1 MMRVVSLGMHILD
14 ILGAPVKHPPA
25 SPGRFLLDAVRLT
38 AAGTAAGTSVDL
50 AKLGVSVTAMGGVGD
65 DEIGDLVVNKMA
77 GHGVDT
83 RHLVRKVGVGTS
95 ATILPIGVDGER
107 FATFHRP
114 GASGR
119 LERSDVDI
127 DLIADSDLVH
137 IGGPDAMGDFGG
149 EPLRDIVA
157 HAHGHGVTVTMD
169 VLSWC
174 DEATFVRLRPAL
186 SHTDYFLPNA
196 GQVSTMTGYQDPADG
211 ARALLDVGVG
221 CVVVT
226 LGPDG
231 SLIMSADEEI
241 RLPTLAT
248 VVVDTTGCGD
258 AYTAG
263 FIVGTLHGWD
273 LRTRGLLGSVCAS
286 LVAQGLGSDAGIVDL
301 ETTLALLAEHATA
314 DALHGPPR

>member
-1 MMRVVSLGMHILD
+1 MRVVSLGVHILD

-25 SPGRFLLDAVRLT
+25 SPGRFLLDAVRFT

-50 AKLGVSVTAMGGVGD
+50 AKLGVTVTAMGAIGD
-65 DEIGDLVVNKMA
+65 DELGALVAKKMA
-77 GHGVDT
+77 DHGVDVS
-83 RHLVRKVGVGTS
+83 RLARKRGVGTS
-95 ATILPIGVDGER
+95 ATILPIEEDGER

-114 GASGR
+114 GAARR
-119 LERSDVDI
+119 LDRSDIDVDV
-127 DLIADSDLVH
+127 IATSDLLH

-157 HAHGHGVTVTMD
+157 HARSHGVPVTMD

-174 DEATFVRLRPAL
+174 DEATFAKLRPAL
-186 SHTDYFLPNA
+186 EHTDYFLPNA
-196 GQVSTMTGYQDPADG
+196 GQVSAMTGYHDPADG
-211 ARALLDVGVG
+211 ARALLDAGVG

-231 SLIMSADEEI
+231 SLIMSADEQI
-241 RLPTLAT
+241 KMPTLAT
-248 VVVDTTGCGD
+248 TVVDTTGCGD

-263 FIVGTLHGWD
+263 FIVATLHGWD

-301 ETTLALLAEHATA
+301 DTTLALLAEQAMPSA
-314 DALHGPPR
+314 PPGPER